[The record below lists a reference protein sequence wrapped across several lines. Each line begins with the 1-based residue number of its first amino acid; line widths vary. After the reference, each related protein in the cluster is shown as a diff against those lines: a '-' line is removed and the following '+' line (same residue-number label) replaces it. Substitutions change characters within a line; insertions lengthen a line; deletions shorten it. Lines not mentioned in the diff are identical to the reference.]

1 MFKRKKIGQLL
12 IEAGH
17 IGEKEL
23 NIALAEQKKRGK
35 RIGQVLIE
43 LGYLTEDKL
52 LPVLGKQLKV
62 PFVDLTKTEIK
73 PDVLKMVPEKICRKH
88 ILVPISFENNQL
100 MIGMADPLDVFI
112 IDEIQF
118 QNNCE
123 VIRAI
128 CSENQIAD
136 TTDKLYVAGAMADAL
151 NALTSAD
158 SGDGA
163 SDASALDGLKKASEE
178 TPIIKLV
185 NLVLTS
191 AVQKGASDIHIEP
204 DEGELRV
211 RLRIDGTLQVAM
223 NLQPEA
229 LPSVM
234 SRIKILS
241 GMDISE
247 RRIPQD
253 GRIQMVIMD
262 KPIDFRVNTIP
273 TAWGEKACLRILDK
287 SNVNV
292 QLEQMGFT
300 PTNYA
305 MIKKAIHSPNG
316 MCLVTG
322 PTGSGKTTTLYSCLN
337 AIRGTDINICT
348 VENPVEYKL
357 KLINQVQV
365 RPEIDLT
372 FASVLR
378 AFLRQDPDVIMLG
391 EIRDNETASIATE
404 AALTGHLVFATLHTN
419 DAPSTAIRLVD
430 MGVEPF
436 LVSSALLC
444 IVSQRLA
451 RRVCKFCKDV
461 DTTITPE
468 TISDLGLPPEA
479 INETYYRG
487 KGCDKCAKTGYKGR
501 VGVHEV
507 MYTHENIRRMIIQ
520 KVGPD
525 DLKAE
530 ALRLG
535 MKSLKDDV
543 VVKFQQGLTTPEEVF
558 ALARSD

>member
-23 NIALAEQKKRGK
+23 NIALTEQKKRAK
-35 RIGQVLIE
+35 RIGQVLVE

-62 PFVDLTKTEIK
+62 PFVDLSKTEIS

-88 ILVPISFENNQL
+88 NLVPISFDGKNL
-100 MIGMADPLDVFI
+100 MIGMADPLQVFI

-118 QNNCE
+118 QNQCE

-128 CSENQIAD
+128 CSENQINDA
-136 TTDKLYVAGAMADAL
+136 TDRLYVAGAMADAL
-151 NALTSAD
+151 SAMADEATSD
-158 SGDGA
+158 S
-163 SDASALDGLKKASEE
+163 SSAIDGLKKASEE

-185 NLVLTS
+185 NLILTS

-211 RLRIDGTLQVAM
+211 RFRIDGSLLVAM

-253 GRIQMVIMD
+253 GRIQMTILD

-273 TAWGEKACLRILDK
+273 TSWGEKACLRILDK

-292 QLEQMGFT
+292 QLDQMGLT
-300 PTNYA
+300 PYNYNLL
-305 MIKKAIHSPNG
+305 KKAIISPNG

-337 AIRGTDINICT
+337 AIKGPDINICT

-357 KLINQVQV
+357 KFINQVQV
-365 RPEIDLT
+365 RPEIDLN
-372 FASVLR
+372 FATVLR

-391 EIRDNETASIATE
+391 EIRDAETAGIAVE

-419 DAPSTAIRLVD
+419 DAPSTPIRLVD

-436 LVSSALLC
+436 LVASAMLC

-461 DTTITPE
+461 DDTVTPE
-468 TISDLGLPPEA
+468 TIQNLGLPPEA
-479 INETYYRG
+479 VNATYYRG
-487 KGCDKCAKTGYKGR
+487 KGCEKCAKTGYKGR
-501 VGVHEV
+501 LGIHEV
-507 MYTHENIRRMIIQ
+507 MYTHEKLRRMIIT

-525 DLKAE
+525 DLKTE
-530 ALRLG
+530 AIKLG
-535 MKSLKDDV
+535 MKTLMEDV
-543 VVKFQQGLTTPEEVF
+543 VTKFQQGLTTPEEVF
-558 ALARSD
+558 ALSRSD

>member
-52 LPVLGKQLKV
+52 LPILGKQLKV
-62 PFVDLTKTEIK
+62 PFVDLSKVEIK

-88 ILVPISFENNQL
+88 ILVPISFDGKSL

-123 VIRAI
+123 IVRAI

-136 TTDKLYVAGAMADAL
+136 TTDKIYVAGAMADAL
-151 NALTSAD
+151 SALA
-158 SGDGA
+158 SGEDDGSGGA
-163 SDASALDGLKKASEE
+163 SLDGLKKASEE

-185 NLVLTS
+185 NLVLNS

-211 RLRIDGTLQVAM
+211 RLRIDGSLIIAM

-247 RRIPQD
+247 RRLPQD
-253 GRIQMVIMD
+253 GRIQMIIMD

-292 QLEQMGFT
+292 ELDQMGFA
-300 PTNYA
+300 PENYA
-305 MIKKAIHSPNG
+305 KLIKAIAAPNG

-337 AIRGTDINICT
+337 AIKGPDTNICT

-357 KLINQVQV
+357 KYINQVQV

-391 EIRDNETASIATE
+391 EIRDEETAGIAVE

-436 LVSSALLC
+436 LVSSAFLC

-461 DTTITPE
+461 DTSITPE
-468 TISDLGLPPEA
+468 IIAELGLPPEA
-479 INETYYRG
+479 INQTYYRG

-507 MYTHENIRRMIIQ
+507 MYTHENLRRMIIQ

-525 DLKAE
+525 DLKNE
-530 ALRLG
+530 CERLG
-535 MKSLKDDV
+535 MKNLKEDIV
-543 VVKFQQGLTTPEEVF
+543 LKFTQGLTTPEEVF

>member
-23 NIALAEQKKRGK
+23 NIGLAEQKKRGK

-52 LPVLGKQLKV
+52 LPILGKQLKV
-62 PFVDLTKTEIK
+62 PFVDLSKVEIK
-73 PDVLKMVPEKICRKH
+73 PEVLKMVPEKICRKH
-88 ILVPISFENNQL
+88 ILVPISFDGKSL

-123 VIRAI
+123 VVRAI

-151 NALTSAD
+151 SAM
-158 SGDGA
+158 GTGEEDGGGA
-163 SDASALDGLKKASEE
+163 ALDGLKKASEE

-211 RLRIDGTLQVAM
+211 RLRIDGSLLIAM

-253 GRIQMVIMD
+253 GRIQMTIMD

-292 QLEQMGFT
+292 ALDQMGFS
-300 PTNYA
+300 PVNFE
-305 MIKKAIHSPNG
+305 KVQKAIGSPNG

-322 PTGSGKTTTLYSCLN
+322 PTGSGKTTTLYACLN
-337 AIRGTDINICT
+337 AIKGPDINICA

-357 KLINQVQV
+357 KFINQVQV
-365 RPEIDLT
+365 RAEIDLNFST
-372 FASVLR
+372 VLR

-391 EIRDNETASIATE
+391 EIRDEETASIAVE

-468 TISDLGLPPEA
+468 TLVDLGLPPEA
-479 INETYYRG
+479 INDTYYRG
-487 KGCDKCAKTGYKGR
+487 KGCEKCAKTGYKGR

-507 MYTHENIRRMIIQ
+507 MYTHENLRRMIIQ

-525 DLKAE
+525 DLKNE
-530 ALRLG
+530 AVRLG
-535 MKSLKDDV
+535 MKTLKEDI
-543 VVKFQQGLTTPEEVF
+543 VVKFTQGLTTPEEVF
-558 ALARSD
+558 ALARAD

>member
-17 IGEKEL
+17 IGQKEL
-23 NIALAEQKKRGK
+23 DIGLQEQKKRGK
-35 RIGQVLIE
+35 RIGQILVE

-62 PFVDLTKTEIK
+62 PFVDLSKTDINPE
-73 PDVLKMVPEKICRKH
+73 VLKMVPEKICRKH
-88 ILVPISFENNQL
+88 NLVPISFDGKNL
-100 MIGMADPLDVFI
+100 TIGMADPLQVFI
-112 IDEIQF
+112 IDEISF
-118 QNNCE
+118 QNQCE

-128 CSENQIAD
+128 SSENQISDAID
-136 TTDKLYVAGAMADAL
+136 RLYVAGAMAEAL
-151 NALTSAD
+151 NAMNTEETTNSNSQAID
-158 SGDGA
+158 S
-163 SDASALDGLKKASEE
+163 LKKASEE

-185 NLVLTS
+185 NLILTS

-211 RLRIDGTLQVAM
+211 RLRIDGTLMVTM

-229 LPSVM
+229 LPSIM
-234 SRIKILS
+234 SRVKILS

-253 GRIQMVIMD
+253 GRIQMTILD

-292 QLEQMGFT
+292 QLDQMGFT
-300 PTNYA
+300 PYNFSL
-305 MIKKAIHSPNG
+305 IKKAISAPNG

-337 AIRGTDINICT
+337 AIKGPDINICT

-357 KLINQVQV
+357 KYINQVQV
-365 RPEIDLT
+365 RPEIDLN
-372 FASVLR
+372 FATVLR

-391 EIRDNETASIATE
+391 EIRDTETATIAVE

-430 MGVEPF
+430 MGIEPF
-436 LVSSALLC
+436 LVASSLLC
-444 IVSQRLA
+444 IVAQRLA
-451 RRVCKFCKDV
+451 RRVCRFCKSIDE
-461 DTTITPE
+461 TITPD
-468 TISDLGLPPEA
+468 IIKNLHLPPEA
-479 INETYYRG
+479 INGTYYRG
-487 KGCDKCAKTGYKGR
+487 KGCEKCGKTGYKGR
-501 VGVHEV
+501 LGVHEI
-507 MYTHENIRRMIIQ
+507 MFTHENIRRVIIT
-520 KVGPD
+520 KGSPD
-525 DLKAE
+525 ELATAAID
-530 ALRLG
+530 LG
-535 MKSLKDDV
+535 MKTLLYDATL
-543 VVKFQQGLTTPEEVF
+543 KFQQGLTTPEEVF

>member
-23 NIALAEQKKRGK
+23 NIGLAEQKKRGK

-43 LGYLTEDKL
+43 LGYLSEDKL
-52 LPVLGKQLKV
+52 LPILGKQLKV
-62 PFVDLTKTEIK
+62 PFVDLSKVEIK
-73 PDVLKMVPEKICRKH
+73 PEVLKMVPEKICRKH
-88 ILVPISFENNQL
+88 NLVPISFDGKSL

-123 VIRAI
+123 VVRAI

-136 TTDKLYVAGAMADAL
+136 CTDKLYVAGAMADAL
-151 NALTSAD
+151 SALTSGD
-158 SGDGA
+158 GDGA
-163 SDASALDGLKKASEE
+163 TDGGALDGLKKASEE

-211 RLRIDGTLQVAM
+211 RLRIDGNLIITM

-247 RRIPQD
+247 RRLPQD
-253 GRIQMVIMD
+253 GRIQMIIMD

-300 PTNYA
+300 PLNFT
-305 MIKKAIHSPNG
+305 MIQKAINSPNG

-337 AIRGTDINICT
+337 AIKGPDINICT

-357 KLINQVQV
+357 KYINQVQV
-365 RPEIDLT
+365 RPEIELNFST
-372 FASVLR
+372 VLR

-391 EIRDNETASIATE
+391 EIRD
-404 AALTGHLVFATLHTN
+404 
-419 DAPSTAIRLVD
+419 
-430 MGVEPF
+430 
-436 LVSSALLC
+436 
-444 IVSQRLA
+444 
-451 RRVCKFCKDV
+451 
-461 DTTITPE
+461 
-468 TISDLGLPPEA
+468 
-479 INETYYRG
+479 
-487 KGCDKCAKTGYKGR
+487 
-501 VGVHEV
+501 
-507 MYTHENIRRMIIQ
+507 
-520 KVGPD
+520 
-525 DLKAE
+525 
-530 ALRLG
+530 
-535 MKSLKDDV
+535 
-543 VVKFQQGLTTPEEVF
+543 
-558 ALARSD
+558 

>member
-23 NIALAEQKKRGK
+23 NIGLAEQKKRGK

-43 LGYLTEDKL
+43 LGYLSEDKL

-62 PFVDLTKTEIK
+62 PFVDLTKVEIK
-73 PDVLKMVPEKICRKH
+73 PEVLKMVPEKICRKH

-151 NALTSAD
+151 NALA
-158 SGDGA
+158 SGEGGTDGQ
-163 SDASALDGLKKASEE
+163 DASALDGLKKASEE

-211 RLRIDGTLQVAM
+211 RLRIDGSLTIAM

-253 GRIQMVIMD
+253 GRIQMTIMD

-292 QLEQMGFT
+292 QLDQMGFT
-300 PTNYA
+300 PANFA
-305 MIKKAIHSPNG
+305 MIKKAIHAPNG

-337 AIRGTDINICT
+337 AIKGPDINICT

-357 KLINQVQV
+357 KFINQVQV
-365 RPEIDLT
+365 RPEIDLHFST
-372 FASVLR
+372 VLR

-391 EIRDNETASIATE
+391 EIRDEETAGIAVE

-468 TISDLGLPPEA
+468 TIADLDLPPEA
-479 INETYYRG
+479 INQTYYRG
-487 KGCDKCAKTGYKGR
+487 KGCEKCGKSGYKGR

-507 MYTHENIRRMIIQ
+507 MYTHENLRRMIIQ

-525 DLKAE
+525 DLRAE
-530 ALRLG
+530 ALKLG
-535 MKSLKDDV
+535 MKSLKEDI

-558 ALARSD
+558 ALARAD

>member
-43 LGYLTEDKL
+43 LSYLSEDKL
-52 LPVLGKQLKV
+52 LPILGKQLKV
-62 PFVDLTKTEIK
+62 PFVDLSKVEIK
-73 PDVLKMVPEKICRKH
+73 PEVLKMVPEKICRKH
-88 ILVPISFENNQL
+88 ILVPISFDGKSL

-123 VIRAI
+123 IVRAI

-136 TTDKLYVAGAMADAL
+136 ATDRLYVAGAMADAL
-151 NALTSAD
+151 NALAGGEDDGS
-158 SGDGA
+158 SG
-163 SDASALDGLKKASEE
+163 ALDGLKKASEE

-185 NLVLTS
+185 NLILTS

-211 RLRIDGTLQVAM
+211 RLRIDGSLIISM

-247 RRIPQD
+247 RRLPQD
-253 GRIQMVIMD
+253 GRIQMIIMD

-292 QLEQMGFT
+292 ELDQMGFS
-300 PTNYA
+300 PDNYT
-305 MIKKAIHSPNG
+305 KLTKAIGSPNG

-337 AIRGTDINICT
+337 AIKGPDTNICT

-357 KLINQVQV
+357 KYINQVQV
-365 RPEIDLT
+365 RAEIELT

-391 EIRDNETASIATE
+391 EIRDEETAGIAVE

-436 LVSSALLC
+436 LVSSAFLC

-461 DTTITPE
+461 DTTITAE
-468 TISDLGLPPEA
+468 TIVELGLPPEA
-479 INETYYRG
+479 VNQTYYRG
-487 KGCDKCAKTGYKGR
+487 KGCEKCAKTGYKGR

-507 MYTHENIRRMIIQ
+507 MYTHENLRRMIIQ

-525 DLKAE
+525 DLKNEAE
-530 ALRLG
+530 RLG
-535 MKSLKDDV
+535 MKSLRDDIV
-543 VVKFQQGLTTPEEVF
+543 SKFQQGLTTPEEVF

>member
-17 IGEKEL
+17 VGEKEL
-23 NIALAEQKKRGK
+23 NIGLAEQKKRGK

-43 LGYLTEDKL
+43 LGYLSEDKL
-52 LPVLGKQLKV
+52 LPILGKQLKV
-62 PFVDLTKTEIK
+62 PFVDLSKVEIK
-73 PDVLKMVPEKICRKH
+73 PEVLKMVPEKICRKH
-88 ILVPISFENNQL
+88 ILVPISFDGKSL

-123 VIRAI
+123 VVRAI

-151 NALTSAD
+151 SAIA
-158 SGDGA
+158 SGDDDPG
-163 SDASALDGLKKASEE
+163 DAALDGLKKASEE

-211 RLRIDGTLQVAM
+211 RLRIDGSLIVSM

-253 GRIQMVIMD
+253 GRIQMIIMD

-292 QLEQMGFT
+292 ELDQMGFSPANFT
-300 PTNYA
+300 
-305 MIKKAIHSPNG
+305 MIQKAIGSPNG

-337 AIRGTDINICT
+337 AIKGPDINICT

-357 KLINQVQV
+357 KFINQVQV
-365 RPEIDLT
+365 RPEIDLNFST
-372 FASVLR
+372 VLR

-391 EIRDNETASIATE
+391 EIRDEETASIAVE

-468 TISDLGLPPEA
+468 TLVDLGLPPEA

-487 KGCDKCAKTGYKGR
+487 KGCEKCAKTGYKGR

-507 MYTHENIRRMIIQ
+507 MYTHENLRRMIIQ

-525 DLKAE
+525 DLKNE
-530 ALRLG
+530 AVRLG
-535 MKSLKDDV
+535 MKTLKEDI

-558 ALARSD
+558 ALARAD

>member
-23 NIALAEQKKRGK
+23 NIALTEQKKRAK
-35 RIGQVLIE
+35 RIGQVLVE

-62 PFVDLTKTEIK
+62 PFVDLSKTEIS

-88 ILVPISFENNQL
+88 NLVPISFDGKNL
-100 MIGMADPLDVFI
+100 MIGMADPLQVFI

-118 QNNCE
+118 QNQCE

-128 CSENQIAD
+128 CSENQINDA
-136 TTDKLYVAGAMADAL
+136 TDRLYVAGAMADAL
-151 NALTSAD
+151 SAMADEATSD
-158 SGDGA
+158 S
-163 SDASALDGLKKASEE
+163 SSAIDGLKKASEE

-185 NLVLTS
+185 NLILTS

-211 RLRIDGTLQVAM
+211 RFRIDGSLLVAM

-253 GRIQMVIMD
+253 GRIQMTILD

-273 TAWGEKACLRILDK
+273 TSWGEKACLRILDK

-292 QLEQMGFT
+292 QLDQMGLT
-300 PTNYA
+300 PYNYNLL
-305 MIKKAIHSPNG
+305 KKAIISPNG

-337 AIRGTDINICT
+337 AIKGPDINICT

-357 KLINQVQV
+357 RFINQVQV
-365 RPEIDLT
+365 RPEIDLN
-372 FASVLR
+372 FATVLR

-391 EIRDNETASIATE
+391 EIRDAETAGIAVE

-419 DAPSTAIRLVD
+419 DAPSTPIRLVD

-436 LVSSALLC
+436 LVASAMLC

-461 DTTITPE
+461 DDTITPE
-468 TISDLGLPPEA
+468 TIQNLGLPPEA
-479 INETYYRG
+479 VNATYYRG
-487 KGCDKCAKTGYKGR
+487 KGCEKCAKTGYKGR
-501 VGVHEV
+501 LGIHEV
-507 MYTHENIRRMIIQ
+507 MYTHEKLRRMIIT

-525 DLKAE
+525 DLKTE
-530 ALRLG
+530 AIKLG
-535 MKSLKDDV
+535 MKTLMEDV
-543 VVKFQQGLTTPEEVF
+543 VTKFQQGITTPEEVF
-558 ALARSD
+558 ALSRSD

>member
-23 NIALAEQKKRGK
+23 NIGLAEQKKRGK

-52 LPVLGKQLKV
+52 LPILGKQLKV
-62 PFVDLTKTEIK
+62 PFVDLSKVEIK
-73 PDVLKMVPEKICRKH
+73 PEVLKMVPEKICRKH
-88 ILVPISFENNQL
+88 ILVPISFDGKSL

-123 VIRAI
+123 VVRAI

-151 NALTSAD
+151 SAM
-158 SGDGA
+158 GTGEEDGGGA
-163 SDASALDGLKKASEE
+163 ALDGLKKASEE

-211 RLRIDGTLQVAM
+211 RLRIDGSLLIAM

-253 GRIQMVIMD
+253 GRIQMTIMD

-292 QLEQMGFT
+292 ALDQMGFS
-300 PTNYA
+300 PVNFE
-305 MIKKAIHSPNG
+305 KVQKAIGSPNG

-322 PTGSGKTTTLYSCLN
+322 PTGSGKTTTLYACLN
-337 AIRGTDINICT
+337 AIKGPDINICT

-357 KLINQVQV
+357 KFINQVQV
-365 RPEIDLT
+365 RAEIDLNFST
-372 FASVLR
+372 VLR

-391 EIRDNETASIATE
+391 EIRDEETASIAVE

-468 TISDLGLPPEA
+468 TLVDLGLPPEA
-479 INETYYRG
+479 INDTYYRG
-487 KGCDKCAKTGYKGR
+487 KGCEKCAKTGYKGR

-507 MYTHENIRRMIIQ
+507 MYTHENLRRMIIQ

-525 DLKAE
+525 DLKNE
-530 ALRLG
+530 AVRLG
-535 MKSLKDDV
+535 MKTLKEDI
-543 VVKFQQGLTTPEEVF
+543 VVKFTQGLTTPEEVF
-558 ALARSD
+558 ALARAD

>member
-17 IGEKEL
+17 VGEKEL

-52 LPVLGKQLKV
+52 LPILGKQLKV
-62 PFVDLTKTEIK
+62 PFVDLTKVEIK
-73 PDVLKMVPEKICRKH
+73 PEVLKMVPEKICRKH
-88 ILVPISFENNQL
+88 ILVPISFDGKSL

-123 VIRAI
+123 VVRAI

-151 NALTSAD
+151 SAMGV
-158 SGDGA
+158 GDEDVGGG
-163 SDASALDGLKKASEE
+163 ALDGLKKASEE

-211 RLRIDGTLQVAM
+211 RLRIDGSLLIAM

-247 RRIPQD
+247 RRLPQD

-292 QLEQMGFT
+292 ALDQMGFS
-300 PTNYA
+300 PTNFE
-305 MIKKAIHSPNG
+305 KVQKAIGSPNG

-322 PTGSGKTTTLYSCLN
+322 PTGSGKTTTLYACLN
-337 AIRGTDINICT
+337 AIKGPDINICT

-357 KLINQVQV
+357 KFINQVQV
-365 RPEIDLT
+365 RAEIDLNFST
-372 FASVLR
+372 VLR

-391 EIRDNETASIATE
+391 EIRDEETASIAVE

-436 LVSSALLC
+436 LVSSAFLC

-468 TISDLGLPPEA
+468 TLVDLGLPPEA
-479 INETYYRG
+479 INDTYYRG
-487 KGCDKCAKTGYKGR
+487 KGCEKCAKTGYKGR

-507 MYTHENIRRMIIQ
+507 MYTHENLRRMIIQ

-525 DLKAE
+525 DLKNE
-530 ALRLG
+530 AVRLG
-535 MKSLKDDV
+535 MKCLKDDI

-558 ALARSD
+558 ALARAD

>member
-17 IGEKEL
+17 VGEKEL
-23 NIALAEQKKRGK
+23 NIGLAEQKKRGK

-52 LPVLGKQLKV
+52 LPILGKQLKV
-62 PFVDLTKTEIK
+62 PFVDLTKVEIK
-73 PDVLKMVPEKICRKH
+73 PEVLKMVPEKICRKH
-88 ILVPISFENNQL
+88 ILVPISFDGKSL

-123 VIRAI
+123 VVRAI

-151 NALTSAD
+151 SAMGV
-158 SGDGA
+158 GDEDVGGG
-163 SDASALDGLKKASEE
+163 ALDGLKKASEE

-211 RLRIDGTLQVAM
+211 RLRIDGSLLIAM

-247 RRIPQD
+247 RRLPQD

-292 QLEQMGFT
+292 ALDQMGFS
-300 PTNYA
+300 PTNFE
-305 MIKKAIHSPNG
+305 KVQKAIGSPNG

-322 PTGSGKTTTLYSCLN
+322 PTGSGKTTTLYACLN
-337 AIRGTDINICT
+337 AIKGPDINICT

-357 KLINQVQV
+357 KFINQVQV
-365 RPEIDLT
+365 RAEIDLNFST
-372 FASVLR
+372 VLR

-391 EIRDNETASIATE
+391 EIRDEETASIAVE

-436 LVSSALLC
+436 LVSSAFLC

-468 TISDLGLPPEA
+468 ILVDLGLPPEA

-487 KGCDKCAKTGYKGR
+487 KGCEKCAKTGYKGR

-507 MYTHENIRRMIIQ
+507 MYTHENLRRMIIQ

-525 DLKAE
+525 DLKNE
-530 ALRLG
+530 AVRLG
-535 MKSLKDDV
+535 MKCLKDDI

-558 ALARSD
+558 ALARAD

>member
-17 IGEKEL
+17 VGEKEL

-52 LPVLGKQLKV
+52 LPTLGKQLKV
-62 PFVDLTKTEIK
+62 PFVDLTKVEIK
-73 PDVLKMVPEKICRKH
+73 PEVLKMVPEKICRKH
-88 ILVPISFENNQL
+88 ILVPISFDGKSL

-123 VIRAI
+123 VVRAI

-151 NALTSAD
+151 SAMGV
-158 SGDGA
+158 GDEDVGGG
-163 SDASALDGLKKASEE
+163 ALDGLKKASEE

-211 RLRIDGTLQVAM
+211 RLRIDGSLLIAM

-247 RRIPQD
+247 RRLPQD

-292 QLEQMGFT
+292 ALDQMGFS
-300 PTNYA
+300 PTNFE
-305 MIKKAIHSPNG
+305 KVQKAIGSPNG

-322 PTGSGKTTTLYSCLN
+322 PTGSGKTTTLYACLN
-337 AIRGTDINICT
+337 AIKGPDINICT

-357 KLINQVQV
+357 KFINQVQV
-365 RPEIDLT
+365 RAEIDLNFST
-372 FASVLR
+372 VLR

-391 EIRDNETASIATE
+391 EIRDEETASIAVE

-436 LVSSALLC
+436 LVSSAFLC

-468 TISDLGLPPEA
+468 TLVDLGLPPEA

-487 KGCDKCAKTGYKGR
+487 KGCEKCAKTGYKGR

-507 MYTHENIRRMIIQ
+507 MYTHENLRRMIIQ

-525 DLKAE
+525 DLKNE
-530 ALRLG
+530 AVRLG
-535 MKSLKDDV
+535 MKCLKDDI
-543 VVKFQQGLTTPEEVF
+543 VVKFQQGQTTPEEVF
-558 ALARSD
+558 ALARAD

>member
-43 LGYLTEDKL
+43 LGYLSEDKL
-52 LPVLGKQLKV
+52 LPILGKQLKV
-62 PFVDLTKTEIK
+62 PFVDLSKVEIK
-73 PDVLKMVPEKICRKH
+73 PEVLKMVPEKICRKH
-88 ILVPISFENNQL
+88 ILVPISFDGKSL

-123 VIRAI
+123 VVRAI

-136 TTDKLYVAGAMADAL
+136 ATDRLYVAGAMADAL
-151 NALTSAD
+151 SALSSGDD
-158 SGDGA
+158 SGGTDGA
-163 SDASALDGLKKASEE
+163 ALDGLKKASEE

-211 RLRIDGTLQVAM
+211 RLRVDGSLLVSM

-247 RRIPQD
+247 RRLPQD
-253 GRIQMVIMD
+253 GRIQMTIMD

-292 QLEQMGFT
+292 QLDQMGFT
-300 PTNYA
+300 PVNFA
-305 MIKKAIHSPNG
+305 MLKKAINSPNG

-337 AIRGTDINICT
+337 DIRGPDINICT

-357 KLINQVQV
+357 KYINQVQV
-365 RPEIDLT
+365 RPEIDLNFST
-372 FASVLR
+372 VLR

-391 EIRDNETASIATE
+391 EIRDEETASIAVE

-451 RRVCKFCKDV
+451 RRNCKFCKDV

-468 TISDLGLPPEA
+468 TLADLGLPPEA
-479 INETYYRG
+479 INDTYYRG
-487 KGCDKCAKTGYKGR
+487 KGCEKCAKTGYKGR
-501 VGVHEV
+501 VGVHEI
-507 MYTHENIRRMIIQ
+507 MYTHENLRRMIIQ

-525 DLKAE
+525 DLKNE
-530 ALRLG
+530 AVRLG
-535 MKSLKDDV
+535 MKCLKDDI

-558 ALARSD
+558 ALARAD

>member
-23 NIALAEQKKRGK
+23 NIGLAEQKKRGK

-52 LPVLGKQLKV
+52 LPILGKQLKV
-62 PFVDLTKTEIK
+62 PFVDLSKVEIK
-73 PDVLKMVPEKICRKH
+73 PEVLKMVPEKICRKH
-88 ILVPISFENNQL
+88 ILVPISFDGKSL

-123 VIRAI
+123 VVRAI

-151 NALTSAD
+151 SAMGG
-158 SGDGA
+158 GDDEGGGA
-163 SDASALDGLKKASEE
+163 ALDGLKKASEE

-211 RLRIDGTLQVAM
+211 RLRIDGSLIVSM

-253 GRIQMVIMD
+253 GRIQMTIMD

-292 QLEQMGFT
+292 ELDQMGFS
-300 PTNYA
+300 PDNYA
-305 MIKKAIHSPNG
+305 KLQKAIGSPNG

-337 AIRGTDINICT
+337 AIKGPDTNICT

-357 KLINQVQV
+357 KFINQVQV
-365 RPEIDLT
+365 RPEIDLNFST
-372 FASVLR
+372 VLR

-391 EIRDNETASIATE
+391 EIRDEETASIAVE

-468 TISDLGLPPEA
+468 TLVDLGLPPEA

-507 MYTHENIRRMIIQ
+507 MYTHENLRRLIIQ

-525 DLKAE
+525 DLKNE
-530 ALRLG
+530 AVRLG
-535 MKSLKDDV
+535 MKCLKDDI

-558 ALARSD
+558 ALARAD

>member
-23 NIALAEQKKRGK
+23 NIGLAEQKKRGK

-43 LGYLTEDKL
+43 LGYITEDKL
-52 LPVLGKQLKV
+52 LPILGKQLKV
-62 PFVDLTKTEIK
+62 PFVNLTEVDIK

-100 MIGMADPLDVFI
+100 MVGMADPLDVFI

-128 CSENQIAD
+128 CSENQIAEA
-136 TTDKLYVAGAMADAL
+136 TDRLYVAGAMADAL
-151 NALTSAD
+151 SAMSNDEKKGSGNA
-158 SGDGA
+158 
-163 SDASALDGLKKASEE
+163 ALDGLKKASEE

-211 RLRIDGTLQVAM
+211 RLRIDGTLQVSM

-253 GRIQMVIMD
+253 GRIQMTIMD

-273 TAWGEKACLRILDK
+273 TSWGEKACLRILDK

-292 QLEQMGFT
+292 QLDQMGFT
-300 PTNYA
+300 PTNFTLV
-305 MIKKAIHSPNG
+305 KKAIQAPNG

-337 AIRGTDINICT
+337 AIKGPEINICT

-357 KLINQVQV
+357 KFINQVQV
-365 RPEIDLT
+365 RPEIDLN

-378 AFLRQDPDVIMLG
+378 AFLRQDPDVIMVG
-391 EIRDNETASIATE
+391 EIRDQETATIAIE

-419 DAPSTAIRLVD
+419 DATSTAIRLVD

-436 LVSSALLC
+436 LVSAALLC
-444 IVSQRLA
+444 IISQRLA
-451 RRVCKFCKDV
+451 RRVCKFCKDI
-461 DTTITPE
+461 DTTVTPE
-468 TISDLGLPPEA
+468 TIAELGLPPES
-479 INETYYRG
+479 INQTYYRG
-487 KGCDKCAKTGYKGR
+487 KGCEKCAKTGYKGR

-507 MYTHENIRRMIIQ
+507 MYTHENIRRLIIQ

-525 DLKAE
+525 DLRKE
-530 ALRLG
+530 ALKLG
-535 MKSLKDDV
+535 MKTLKEDIV
-543 VVKFQQGLTTPEEVF
+543 TKFQQGLTTPEEVF

>member
-17 IGEKEL
+17 ITEKEL
-23 NIALAEQKKRGK
+23 NIGLAEQKKRGK

-43 LGYLTEDKL
+43 LAYLSEDKL
-52 LPVLGKQLKV
+52 LPILGKQLKV
-62 PFVDLTKTEIK
+62 PFVDLSKVEIK
-73 PDVLKMVPEKICRKH
+73 PDVLKMVPEKIARKH
-88 ILVPISFENNQL
+88 ILVPISFDGKSL

-123 VIRAI
+123 IVRAI

-136 TTDKLYVAGAMADAL
+136 QTDKLYVAGAMADAL
-151 NALTSAD
+151 NALSMGED
-158 SGDGA
+158 PDESGG
-163 SDASALDGLKKASEE
+163 ALDGLKKASEE

-185 NLVLTS
+185 NLILTS

-211 RLRIDGTLQVAM
+211 RLRIDGSLRVSM

-247 RRIPQD
+247 RRLPQD
-253 GRIQMVIMD
+253 GRIQMIILD

-292 QLEQMGFT
+292 TLDQMGFA
-300 PTNYA
+300 PDNFDRV
-305 MIKKAIHSPNG
+305 KRAIASPNG

-337 AIRGTDINICT
+337 AIRGPDLNICT
-348 VENPVEYKL
+348 VENPVEYKI
-357 KLINQVQV
+357 KYINQVQV
-365 RPEIDLT
+365 RPEIELNFST
-372 FASVLR
+372 VLR

-391 EIRDNETASIATE
+391 EIRDEETASIAVE

-436 LVSSALLC
+436 LVSSAFLC

-468 TISDLGLPPEA
+468 IIANLDLPPEA

-487 KGCDKCAKTGYKGR
+487 KGCEKCGKTGYKGR

-507 MYTHENIRRMIIQ
+507 MYTHESLRRMIIQ

-525 DLKAE
+525 DLKNE
-530 ALRLG
+530 ATRLG
-535 MKSLKDDV
+535 MKSLRDDII
-543 VVKFQQGLTTPEEVF
+543 VKFQQGLTTPEEVF
-558 ALARSD
+558 ALARAD

>member
-23 NIALAEQKKRGK
+23 NIALTEQKKRAK
-35 RIGQVLIE
+35 RIGQVLVE

-62 PFVDLTKTEIK
+62 PFVDLSKTEIS

-88 ILVPISFENNQL
+88 NLVPISFDGKNL
-100 MIGMADPLDVFI
+100 MIGMADPLQVFI

-118 QNNCE
+118 QNQCE

-128 CSENQIAD
+128 CSENQIYDA
-136 TTDKLYVAGAMADAL
+136 TDRLYVAGAMADAL
-151 NALTSAD
+151 SAMADEATSD
-158 SGDGA
+158 S
-163 SDASALDGLKKASEE
+163 SSAIDGLKKASEE

-185 NLVLTS
+185 NLILTS

-211 RLRIDGTLQVAM
+211 RFRIDGSLLVAM

-253 GRIQMVIMD
+253 GRIQMTILD

-273 TAWGEKACLRILDK
+273 TSWGEKACLRILDK

-292 QLEQMGFT
+292 QLDQMGLT
-300 PTNYA
+300 PYNYNLL
-305 MIKKAIHSPNG
+305 KKAIISPNG

-337 AIRGTDINICT
+337 AIKGPDINICT

-357 KLINQVQV
+357 RFINQVQV
-365 RPEIDLT
+365 RPEIDLN
-372 FASVLR
+372 FATVLR

-391 EIRDNETASIATE
+391 EIRDAETAGIAVE

-419 DAPSTAIRLVD
+419 DAPSTPIRLVD

-436 LVSSALLC
+436 LVASAMLC

-461 DTTITPE
+461 DDTITPE
-468 TISDLGLPPEA
+468 TIQNLGLPPEA
-479 INETYYRG
+479 VNATYYRG
-487 KGCDKCAKTGYKGR
+487 KGCEKCAKTGYKGR
-501 VGVHEV
+501 LGIHEV
-507 MYTHENIRRMIIQ
+507 MYTHEKLRRMIIT

-525 DLKAE
+525 DLKTE
-530 ALRLG
+530 AIKLG
-535 MKSLKDDV
+535 MKTLMEDV
-543 VVKFQQGLTTPEEVF
+543 VTKFQQGLTTPEEVF
-558 ALARSD
+558 ALSRSD

>member
-17 IGEKEL
+17 IAEKEL

-52 LPVLGKQLKV
+52 LPTLGKQLKV
-62 PFVDLTKTEIK
+62 PFVDLSKVEIK
-73 PDVLKMVPEKICRKH
+73 PEVLKMVPEKICRKH
-88 ILVPISFENNQL
+88 ILVPISFDGKSL

-123 VIRAI
+123 VVRAI

-136 TTDKLYVAGAMADAL
+136 TTDRLYVAGAMADAL
-151 NALTSAD
+151 NALASSDDMGPA
-158 SGDGA
+158 DGA
-163 SDASALDGLKKASEE
+163 ALDGLKKASEE

-185 NLVLTS
+185 NLVLNS

-211 RLRIDGTLQVAM
+211 RLRIDGSLLVSM

-247 RRIPQD
+247 RRLPQD

-292 QLEQMGFT
+292 QLDQMGFT
-300 PTNYA
+300 PANYTL
-305 MIKKAIHSPNG
+305 MKKAITSPNG

-337 AIRGTDINICT
+337 AIKGPDINICT

-357 KLINQVQV
+357 KFINQVQV
-365 RPEIDLT
+365 RPEIDLNFST
-372 FASVLR
+372 VLR
-378 AFLRQDPDVIMLG
+378 AFLRQDPDVIMIG
-391 EIRDNETASIATE
+391 EIRDEETAGIAVE

-419 DAPSTAIRLVD
+419 DAPSTAIRLLD

-451 RRVCKFCKDV
+451 RRICKFCKDI
-461 DTTITPE
+461 DHEITPE
-468 TISDLGLPPEA
+468 IIAELGLPPEA
-479 INETYYRG
+479 INATYYRG

-507 MYTHENIRRMIIQ
+507 MYTHENLRRMIIK

-525 DLKAE
+525 DLRTE
-530 ALRLG
+530 AIRLG
-535 MKSLKDDV
+535 MMGLKEDI

-558 ALARSD
+558 ALSRSD

>member
-23 NIALAEQKKRGK
+23 NIALTEQKKRAK
-35 RIGQVLIE
+35 RIGQVLVE
-43 LGYLTEDKL
+43 LGYLSEDKL

-62 PFVDLTKTEIK
+62 PFVDLSKTEIS

-88 ILVPISFENNQL
+88 NLVPISFDGKNL
-100 MIGMADPLDVFI
+100 MIGMADPLQVFI

-118 QNNCE
+118 QNQCE

-128 CSENQIAD
+128 CSENQINDA
-136 TTDKLYVAGAMADAL
+136 TDRLYVAGAMADAL
-151 NALTSAD
+151 SAMADEATSD
-158 SGDGA
+158 S
-163 SDASALDGLKKASEE
+163 SSAIDGLKKASEE

-185 NLVLTS
+185 NLILTS

-211 RLRIDGTLQVAM
+211 RFRIDGSLLVAM

-253 GRIQMVIMD
+253 GRIQMTILD

-273 TAWGEKACLRILDK
+273 TSWGEKACLRILDK

-292 QLEQMGFT
+292 QLDQMGLT
-300 PTNYA
+300 PYNYNLL
-305 MIKKAIHSPNG
+305 KKAIISPNG

-337 AIRGTDINICT
+337 AIKGPDINICT

-357 KLINQVQV
+357 RFINQVQV
-365 RPEIDLT
+365 RPEIDLN
-372 FASVLR
+372 FATVLR

-391 EIRDNETASIATE
+391 EIRDAETAGIAVE

-419 DAPSTAIRLVD
+419 DAPSTPIRLVD

-436 LVSSALLC
+436 LVASAMLC

-461 DTTITPE
+461 DDTVTPE
-468 TISDLGLPPEA
+468 TIQNLGLPPEA
-479 INETYYRG
+479 VNATYYRG
-487 KGCDKCAKTGYKGR
+487 KGCEKCAKTGYKGR
-501 VGVHEV
+501 LGIHEV
-507 MYTHENIRRMIIQ
+507 MYTHEKLRRMIIT

-525 DLKAE
+525 DLKTE
-530 ALRLG
+530 AIKLG
-535 MKSLKDDV
+535 MKTLMEDV
-543 VVKFQQGLTTPEEVF
+543 VTKFQQGLTTPEEVF
-558 ALARSD
+558 ALSRSD

>member
-17 IGEKEL
+17 VGEKEL

-52 LPVLGKQLKV
+52 LPILGKQLKV
-62 PFVDLTKTEIK
+62 PFVDLSKVEIK
-73 PDVLKMVPEKICRKH
+73 PEVLKMVPEKICRKH
-88 ILVPISFENNQL
+88 NLVPISFDGKSL

-123 VIRAI
+123 VVRAI

-136 TTDKLYVAGAMADAL
+136 ATDRLYVAGAMADAL
-151 NALTSAD
+151 NAMAGGEDGGGS
-158 SGDGA
+158 DGA
-163 SDASALDGLKKASEE
+163 ALDGLKKASEE

-211 RLRIDGTLQVAM
+211 RLRIDGNLIISM

-247 RRIPQD
+247 RRLPQD
-253 GRIQMVIMD
+253 GRIQMTIMD

-292 QLEQMGFT
+292 QLDQMGFA
-300 PTNYA
+300 PTNYD
-305 MIKKAIHSPNG
+305 MVKKAIQSPNG

-337 AIRGTDINICT
+337 AIKGPDINICT
-348 VENPVEYKL
+348 VENPVEYKI
-357 KLINQVQV
+357 KYINQVQV
-365 RPEIDLT
+365 RPEIELNFST
-372 FASVLR
+372 VLR

-391 EIRDNETASIATE
+391 EIRDEETASIAVE

-444 IVSQRLA
+444 IVSQRLG

-461 DTTITPE
+461 DTEITPE
-468 TISDLGLPPEA
+468 TIADLGLPPEA
-479 INETYYRG
+479 INGTYYRG

-501 VGVHEV
+501 VGIHEV
-507 MYTHENIRRMIIQ
+507 MYTHENLRRMIIQ

-525 DLKAE
+525 DLKNE
-530 ALRLG
+530 AIRLG
-535 MKSLKDDV
+535 MQTLKDDAV
-543 VVKFQQGLTTPEEVF
+543 LKFTQGLTTPEEVF

>member
-1 MFKRKKIGQLL
+1 MFKRKKIGEML

-17 IGEKEL
+17 ITDKEL

-35 RIGQVLIE
+35 RLGQVLIE
-43 LGYLTEDKL
+43 LGYLTDAKL

-62 PFVDLTKTEIK
+62 PFVDLSKVDVK
-73 PDVLKMVPEKICRKH
+73 PEVLKMVPEKIARKH
-88 ILVPISFENNQL
+88 MLVPISFDGKSL

-123 VIRAI
+123 VVRAI
-128 CSENQIAD
+128 CSEVQINE
-136 TTDKLYVAGAMADAL
+136 TLDKLYVAGAMADAL
-151 NALTSAD
+151 SQITAD
-158 SGDGA
+158 GPEGGKPGDM
-163 SDASALDGLKKASEE
+163 DNLKKASEE

-185 NLVLTS
+185 NLILTQ

-204 DEGELRV
+204 DEGELRI
-211 RLRIDGTLQVAM
+211 RYRIDGTLAVAM
-223 NLQPEA
+223 TLQPEA
-229 LPSVM
+229 QASAV
-234 SRIKILS
+234 SRLKILS

-253 GRIQMVIMD
+253 GRIQMTIMD

-273 TAWGEKACLRILDK
+273 VAFGEKVCLRILDK
-287 SNVNV
+287 SNVQV
-292 QLEQMGFT
+292 SLDQMGFT
-300 PTNYA
+300 PDNYKLLQKSIA
-305 MIKKAIHSPNG
+305 APNG
-316 MCLVTG
+316 MVLITG
-322 PTGSGKTTTLYSCLN
+322 PTGSGKTTTLYACLN
-337 AIRGTDINICT
+337 AIKGVDMNICT

-365 RPEIDLT
+365 RSEINLD
-372 FASVLR
+372 FATVLR

-391 EIRDNETASIATE
+391 EIRDEETATIAVE

-419 DAPSTAIRLVD
+419 DAPSTASRLVD

-436 LVSSALLC
+436 LVSAALLC

-451 RRVCKFCKDV
+451 RRVCKTCKAP

-468 TISDLGLPPEA
+468 LLKDLGLPPES
-479 INETYYRG
+479 INGTYYRG
-487 KGCDKCAKTGYKGR
+487 KGCDKCGSTGYKGR

-507 MYTHENIRRMIIQ
+507 MYTSEKIRRLIIQ
-520 KVGPD
+520 KSGPD
-525 DLKAE
+525 DLMKAAIE
-530 ALRLG
+530 GG
-535 MKSLKDDV
+535 MKTLREDIIF
-543 VVKFQQGLTTPEEVF
+543 KFIQGLTTPEEIF
-558 ALARSD
+558 ALSRSE

>member
-17 IGEKEL
+17 ITEKEL
-23 NIALAEQKKRGK
+23 NIGLAEQKKRGK

-43 LGYLTEDKL
+43 LGYLSEDKL
-52 LPVLGKQLKV
+52 LPILGKQLKV
-62 PFVDLTKTEIK
+62 PFVDLSKVEIK

-88 ILVPISFENNQL
+88 ILVPISFDGKSL

-123 VIRAI
+123 VVRAI

-136 TTDKLYVAGAMADAL
+136 ATDRLYVAGAMADAL
-151 NALTSAD
+151 NALASGEGDNVD
-158 SGDGA
+158 SG
-163 SDASALDGLKKASEE
+163 ALDGLKKASEE

-211 RLRIDGTLQVAM
+211 RLRIDGSLNVTM

-253 GRIQMVIMD
+253 GRIQMTIMD

-292 QLEQMGFT
+292 ALDQMGFT
-300 PTNYA
+300 PTNFA
-305 MIKKAIHSPNG
+305 MIKRAIGSPNG

-337 AIRGTDINICT
+337 AIKGPELNICT

-357 KLINQVQV
+357 KFINQVQV
-365 RPEIDLT
+365 RPEIDLNFST
-372 FASVLR
+372 VLR

-391 EIRDNETASIATE
+391 EIRDEETAGIAVE

-444 IVSQRLA
+444 IVSQRLG
-451 RRVCKFCKDV
+451 RRICKFCKDV

-468 TISDLGLPPEA
+468 IIADLGLPPEA

-487 KGCDKCAKTGYKGR
+487 KGCDKCGKTGYKGR

-507 MYTHENIRRMIIQ
+507 MYTHENLRRMIIQ

-525 DLKAE
+525 DLKNE
-530 ALRLG
+530 AIKLG
-535 MKSLKDDV
+535 MKTLKDDIV
-543 VVKFQQGLTTPEEVF
+543 AKFQQGLVTPEEVF

>member
-23 NIALAEQKKRGK
+23 NIALTEQKKRAK
-35 RIGQVLIE
+35 RIGQVLVE

-62 PFVDLTKTEIK
+62 PFVDLSKTEIS

-88 ILVPISFENNQL
+88 NLVPISFDGKNL
-100 MIGMADPLDVFI
+100 MIGMADPLQVFI

-118 QNNCE
+118 QNQCE

-128 CSENQIAD
+128 CSENQINDA
-136 TTDKLYVAGAMADAL
+136 TDRLYVAGAMADAL
-151 NALTSAD
+151 SAMADEATSD
-158 SGDGA
+158 S
-163 SDASALDGLKKASEE
+163 SSAIDGLKKASEE

-185 NLVLTS
+185 NLILTS

-211 RLRIDGTLQVAM
+211 RFRIDGSLLVAM

-253 GRIQMVIMD
+253 GRIQMTILD

-273 TAWGEKACLRILDK
+273 TSWGEKACLRILDK

-292 QLEQMGFT
+292 QLDQMGLT
-300 PTNYA
+300 PYNYNLL
-305 MIKKAIHSPNG
+305 KKAIISPNG

-337 AIRGTDINICT
+337 AIKGPDINICT

-357 KLINQVQV
+357 RFINQVQV
-365 RPEIDLT
+365 RPEIDLN
-372 FASVLR
+372 FATVLR

-391 EIRDNETASIATE
+391 EIRDAETAGIAVE

-419 DAPSTAIRLVD
+419 DAPSTPIRLVD

-436 LVSSALLC
+436 LVASAMLC

-461 DTTITPE
+461 DDTITPE
-468 TISDLGLPPEA
+468 TIQNLGLPPEA
-479 INETYYRG
+479 VNATYYRG
-487 KGCDKCAKTGYKGR
+487 KGCEKCAKTGYKGR
-501 VGVHEV
+501 LGIHEV
-507 MYTHENIRRMIIQ
+507 MYTHEKLRRMIIT

-525 DLKAE
+525 DLKTE
-530 ALRLG
+530 AIKLG
-535 MKSLKDDV
+535 MKTLMEDV
-543 VVKFQQGLTTPEEVF
+543 VTKFQQGLTTPEEVF
-558 ALARSD
+558 ALSRSD

>member
-1 MFKRKKIGQLL
+1 MFKRKKIGEML

-17 IGEKEL
+17 ITEKEL
-23 NIALAEQKKRGK
+23 NIGLSEQKKRGK
-35 RIGQVLIE
+35 RLGQVLIE
-43 LGYLTEDKL
+43 LGYLTDTKL

-62 PFVDLTKTEIK
+62 PFMDLSKHEIK

-88 ILVPISFENNQL
+88 VLIPITFDGKSL

-128 CSENQIAD
+128 CSENQI
-136 TTDKLYVAGAMADAL
+136 TEMVDKLYVAGAMADAL
-151 NALTSAD
+151 TAMTSD
-158 SGDGA
+158 
-163 SDASALDGLKKASEE
+163 DAPTTDAALDSLKKAGEE

-185 NLVLTS
+185 NMILNQ

-211 RLRIDGTLQVAM
+211 RLRIDGTLIVSM
-223 NLQPEA
+223 TLQPEA
-229 LPSVM
+229 QASVV

-253 GRIQMVIMD
+253 GRIQMTIMD

-273 TAWGEKACLRILDK
+273 TAHGEKTCLRILDK
-287 SNVNV
+287 TNV
-292 QLEQMGFT
+292 QVELEQMGFS
-300 PTNYA
+300 PPNYA
-305 MIKKAIHSPNG
+305 LVKKAIGAPNG
-316 MCLVTG
+316 MVLVSG
-322 PTGSGKTTTLYSCLN
+322 PTGSGKTTTLYACLN
-337 AIRGTDINICT
+337 TIKGVEMNICT

-365 RPEIDLT
+365 RPEIELD
-372 FASVLR
+372 FAKVLR

-391 EIRDNETASIATE
+391 EIRDEETATIAIE

-419 DAPSTAIRLVD
+419 DAPSTPTRLID

-436 LVSSALLC
+436 LVSAALLC
-444 IVSQRLA
+444 VVSQRLA

-461 DTTITPE
+461 DKNISPE
-468 TISDLGLPPEA
+468 VLKDLGLPPEA
-479 INETYYRG
+479 INNTYYRG
-487 KGCDKCAKTGYKGR
+487 KGCEKCNQSGYKGR
-501 VGVHEV
+501 IGIHEV
-507 MYTHENIRRMIIQ
+507 MYTNEKIRRLIIT
-520 KVGPD
+520 KCSND
-525 DLKAE
+525 DIAKE
-530 ALRLG
+530 ALAGG
-535 MKSLKDDV
+535 MICLRDDCIG
-543 VVKFQQGLTTPEEVF
+543 KFVQGLTTPDEVY
-558 ALARSD
+558 ALTRSE